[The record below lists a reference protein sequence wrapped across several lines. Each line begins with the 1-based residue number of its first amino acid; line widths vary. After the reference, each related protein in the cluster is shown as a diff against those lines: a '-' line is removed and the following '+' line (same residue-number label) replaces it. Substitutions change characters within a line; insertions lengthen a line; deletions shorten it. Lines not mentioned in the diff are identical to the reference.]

1 VDDSFTGNSN
11 LTSAEYQVDG
21 GLWTPMLA
29 QDGTFNSPA
38 EQVRAHFTAPQSASM
53 IVLCVRGT
61 DIYGN
66 TGPTDCMEL
75 EISGGSAVPPPLYL
89 PIVVS
94 NYSSP

>member
-1 VDDSFTGNSN
+1 
-11 LTSAEYQVDG
+11 
-21 GLWTPMLA
+21 
-29 QDGTFNSPA
+29 
-38 EQVRAHFTAPQSASM
+38 
-53 IVLCVRGT
+53 VRGT